1 MKDII
6 TNNITNTMKNA
17 GKDATRKFEVRG
29 AILIGLL
36 LIIAFCAV
44 PAVSAGAY
52 TGDATQ
58 LWEFKKNTNFIDTD
72 ISHDDTFV
80 VTGGV
85 IPKVYLL
92 STNGNSVWEA
102 DVDGAVNG
110 VSVATAGMY
119 TAAGTKKGGLYLFDR
134 NGATL
139 WKLTL
144 GNNVYD
150 VALSSG
156 GTYLVAGS
164 DDGCIYLYK
173 NSGEQVWKKK
183 INGNIYGVS
192 ISDDGSIIAVGKREF
207 EVGAYDLQG
216 NRLWSK
222 KTPEQVLDVDV
233 SPDGSVIVAGCSDGR
248 VYVYDRE
255 GNLVWSYNIRM
266 PVNGVSASIY
276 GSYIAAASDD
286 TYTHILS
293 EKTRA
298 EILKVPSLA
307 KVRGAAL
314 TVTGTNLAAASDDGT
329 LKYYALP
336 ITYTPAPEATPEVQ
350 YPNQPTVP
358 ATAASAVLEISSAP
372 SGALAYV
379 DNVYKGTTPVIVTEL
394 TAGTH
399 SVTVSLDGYSSYST
413 QVELSAGRTTSVSA
427 SLAPTAKTSPVTVV
441 TVIAA
446 AIGALLIFAV
456 GRRDD

>member
-1 MKDII
+1 
-6 TNNITNTMKNA
+6 MKNTGTEIIRNFA
-17 GKDATRKFEVRG
+17 GRG

-36 LIIAFCAV
+36 LLIAVCAV

-52 TGDATQ
+52 SGDATQ

-92 STNGNSVWEA
+92 STNGNLVWEQ
-102 DVDGAVNG
+102 DVDAAVNG

-119 TAAGTKKGGLYLFDR
+119 TAVGTKKGSLYLFDR

-144 GNNVYD
+144 GDNVYD
-150 VALSSG
+150 VDLSSG
-156 GTYLVAGS
+156 GTYLVAS
-164 DDGCIYLYK
+164 SNDGCIYLYK

-192 ISDDGSIIAVGKREF
+192 ISDDGSIIAAGKREF
-207 EVGAYDLQG
+207 EVSAYDLQG
-216 NRLWSK
+216 NKLWDK

-233 SPDGSVIVAGCSDGR
+233 SPDGNVVVAGCADGR
-248 VYVYDRE
+248 VYVYDRV
-255 GNLVWSYNIRM
+255 GNLAWSYNVRM

-276 GSYIAAASDD
+276 GTYIAAASDD

-293 EKTRA
+293 DKTRA

-307 KVRGAAL
+307 KVRGASL

-358 ATAASAVLEISSAP
+358 VSSASAVLDISSSP

-379 DNVYKGTTPVIVTEL
+379 DNVYKGTTPVVVTEL

-399 SVTVSLDGYSSYST
+399 SVTVSMDGYSSYST
-413 QVELSAGRTTSVSA
+413 QVELSPGRTTSVSA
-427 SLAPTAKTSPVTVV
+427 SLAPLAKTSPVTPF

-446 AIGALLIFAV
+446 AIGALFIIALV
-456 GRRDD
+456 RRDD

>member
-1 MKDII
+1 
-6 TNNITNTMKNA
+6 MKNTGTEIIRNFA
-17 GKDATRKFEVRG
+17 GRG

-36 LIIAFCAV
+36 LLIAVCAV

-52 TGDATQ
+52 SGDATQ

-92 STNGNSVWEA
+92 STNGNLVWEQ
-102 DVDGAVNG
+102 DVDAAVNG

-119 TAAGTKKGGLYLFDR
+119 TAVGTKKGSLYLFDR

-144 GNNVYD
+144 GDNVYD
-150 VALSSG
+150 VDLSAG
-156 GTYLVAGS
+156 GTYLVAS
-164 DDGCIYLYK
+164 SNDGCIYLYK

-192 ISDDGSIIAVGKREF
+192 ISDDGSIIAAGKREF
-207 EVGAYDLQG
+207 EVSAYDLQG
-216 NRLWSK
+216 NKLWDK

-233 SPDGSVIVAGCSDGR
+233 SPDGNVVVAGCADGR
-248 VYVYDRE
+248 VYVYDRV
-255 GNLVWSYNIRM
+255 GNLAWSYNVRM

-276 GSYIAAASDD
+276 GTYIAAASDD

-293 EKTRA
+293 DKTRA

-307 KVRGAAL
+307 KVRGASL

-358 ATAASAVLEISSAP
+358 VSSASAVLDISSSP

-379 DNVYKGTTPVIVTEL
+379 DNVYKGTTPVVVTEL

-399 SVTVSLDGYSSYST
+399 SVTVSMDGYSSYST
-413 QVELSAGRTTSVSA
+413 QVELSPGRTTSVSA
-427 SLAPTAKTSPVTVV
+427 SLAPLAKTSPVTPF

-446 AIGALLIFAV
+446 AIGALFIIALV
-456 GRRDD
+456 RRDD

>member
-1 MKDII
+1 
-6 TNNITNTMKNA
+6 MKNTGTEIIRNFA
-17 GKDATRKFEVRG
+17 GRG

-36 LIIAFCAV
+36 LLIAVCAV

-52 TGDATQ
+52 SGDATQ

-92 STNGNSVWEA
+92 STNGNLVWEQ
-102 DVDGAVNG
+102 DVDAAVNG

-119 TAAGTKKGGLYLFDR
+119 TAAGTKKGSLYLFDR

-144 GNNVYD
+144 GDNVYD
-150 VALSSG
+150 VDLSAG
-156 GTYLVAGS
+156 GTYLVAS
-164 DDGCIYLYK
+164 SNDGCIYLYK

-192 ISDDGSIIAVGKREF
+192 ISDDGSIIAAGKREF
-207 EVGAYDLQG
+207 EVSAYDLQG
-216 NRLWSK
+216 NKLWDK

-233 SPDGSVIVAGCSDGR
+233 SPDGNVVVAGCADGR
-248 VYVYDRE
+248 VYVYDRV
-255 GNLVWSYNIRM
+255 GNLAWSYNVRM

-276 GSYIAAASDD
+276 GTYIAAASDD

-293 EKTRA
+293 DKTKA

-307 KVRGAAL
+307 KVRGASL

-358 ATAASAVLEISSAP
+358 VSSASAVLDISSSP

-379 DNVYKGTTPVIVTEL
+379 DNVYKGTTPVVVTEL

-399 SVTVSLDGYSSYST
+399 SVTVSMDGYSSYST
-413 QVELSAGRTTSVSA
+413 QVELSPGRTTSVSA
-427 SLAPTAKTSPVTVV
+427 SLAPLAKTSPVTPF

-446 AIGALLIFAV
+446 AIGALFIIAL